1 MPHSSLMSVF
11 VIAIV
16 ANAAFAGAALGG
28 PTKEKWEADQKATAD
43 SAAAGAADEAKMAA
57 VNKVTDMLV
66 DLQKQVLAEGEAE
79 AETYNKFAC
88 WCKTTSKEKSEAIQD
103 GKDSKKALSALI
115 KKKMSARD
123 DEDDKITKLK
133 DNIDKA
139 QKFMKKIT
147 GERDETHATYV
158 KNAADLK
165 SAIDSLNSAI
175 KVLKA
180 SKSPSLLQV
189 QSVSDTVKTAIE
201 MADALGLGSDASR
214 KQLASFIQQPA
225 AGDTVAVEMEDYKFH
240 SGGVIDTLEK
250 ELLPDFR
257 KEKETID
264 AAEVKSVALY
274 DQSMQDRSDY
284 VADNEHDL
292 DIAEKTK
299 SKLTEEIEEASQELT
314 VTSAQ
319 LLDDMEYLAELT
331 DMCSKKAQ
339 TWDQRSKARA
349 AELTALT
356 SALGIIKSTVADKTQ
371 SSTLR
376 LAQTGVKVTL
386 PDAVANSDR
395 ALEVIEAEAEATE
408 ADEQGS
414 ALGFLQK
421 RSIQKHDPNAAT
433 EYIIDMLRGKGKEI
447 KSTLLTSLAQQMT
460 GDPLA
465 KVKKLIQE
473 LIERLLQEAANEANQ
488 KGWCD
493 KAMADAKQKRGYA
506 SEEIEGLNAKMA
518 KLEALSAK
526 LDEEITTLIKEIKA
540 LNDEAAEAAQERK
553 EEKLENAN
561 TVTEAKAGLA
571 AVQMAIDILDKFYKT
586 NAKNKVEYSL
596 AQGPMDDAPDAGF
609 DNGEAYTG
617 AGGAG
622 VGIIGMMEVI
632 EGDFERTISE
642 TMKTEKENQS
652 EFDKFM
658 TETKKSLAEKNMAK
672 DQKIKLKDE
681 ADTNLDKANG
691 DLVDQMTILK
701 GTIEELIELKAT
713 CIDTGMSYEDR
724 VAMREQ
730 EIASLKKALCIFG
743 AYAEY
748 GPDGLADKC

>member
-1 MPHSSLMSVF
+1 MSVF

-16 ANAAFAGAALGG
+16 ANAALAGAALGR
-28 PTKEKWEADQKATAD
+28 PTKEAWEADQKAAAD
-43 SAAAGAADEAKMAA
+43 KKAAGAADEAKMAA

-88 WCKTTSKEKSEAIQD
+88 WCKTTSKEKNEAITE
-103 GKDSKKALSALI
+103 GKDNKKALSALI

-123 DEDDKITKLK
+123 GEDDKIAKHK
-133 DNIDKA
+133 KNIDKA
-139 QKFMKKIT
+139 NKFMKKIT
-147 GERDETHATYV
+147 GERDETHAIFK

-180 SKSPSLLQV
+180 SKTPSLLQV

-201 MADALGLGSDASR
+201 MADAMGLGSDSSR
-214 KQLASFIQQPA
+214 KQLAVFLQQPA

-250 ELLPDFR
+250 ELLPDFI
-257 KEKETID
+257 KEKDAID
-264 AAEVKSVALY
+264 AAEVKSVSVY
-274 DQSMQDRSDY
+274 DQTMQDRTDY
-284 VADNEHDL
+284 VKDNEHDL

-299 SKLTEEIEEASQELT
+299 SKLIEEIEEASQELT
-314 VTSAQ
+314 VTSST

-349 AELTALT
+349 NELTALT

-376 LAQTGVKVTL
+376 LAQTGVKITI

-408 ADEQGS
+408 AEEGS

-433 EYIIDMLRGKGKEI
+433 DYIINMLRGKGKEL
-447 KSTLLTSLAQQMT
+447 KSNLLTSLAQQMT

-493 KAMADAKQKRGYA
+493 KAMADATQKRTYA
-506 SEEIEGLNAKMA
+506 SEEIESLNAKMA

-540 LNDEAAEAAQERK
+540 LNDEAAEATQERK

-642 TMKTEKENQS
+642 TMKTEKENQA

-658 TETKKSLAEKNMAK
+658 TETKKSLAEKTMAK